1 MTEARAMTEP
11 RALLRRAKR
20 VVVKIGSSTLARD
33 EGPHVLVGT
42 KQSVYARL
50 ARAMA
55 ELRSRGARKIV
66 IVSSGAIALGAQKL
80 GYRGRPKEMAR
91 LQAAASAGQ
100 SLLMHA
106 YEAAFEREGIAV
118 AQVLL
123 THADL
128 ADRARANN
136 ARGAL
141 EALLEAG
148 AVPILNENDA
158 VAVEEIKF
166 GDNDELSA
174 MVTPLVGADV
184 LVLLSDVEGLLD
196 ANGNRVSVVHDVSAE
211 ALPLVRTKK
220 ASSLGTGGM
229 ASKIEAARRATLAG
243 ASVVIADATKKDVLA
258 RIFAGEDEGTLFCAA
273 ARRLP
278 AKKHWIAFTLRPRGD
293 LWLDGGAAAAVK
305 SKGTSVLA
313 VGVTGVRGDFR
324 AGDSV
329 RLFSPDG
336 NEIGRGLARASA
348 TDAVLTAGRKDIA
361 DEDRAVLV
369 HRDDL
374 VVW

>member
-1 MTEARAMTEP
+1 
-11 RALLRRAKR
+11 
-20 VVVKIGSSTLARD
+20 
-33 EGPHVLVGT
+33 
-42 KQSVYARL
+42 
-50 ARAMA
+50 
-55 ELRSRGARKIV
+55 
-66 IVSSGAIALGAQKL
+66 
-80 GYRGRPKEMAR
+80 
-91 LQAAASAGQ
+91 
-100 SLLMHA
+100 MHA
-106 YEAAFEREGIAV
+106 YEAAFERAGIAV

-128 ADRARANN
+128 ADRSRANN
-136 ARGAL
+136 ARAAL

-184 LVLLSDVEGLLD
+184 LILLSDVDGLLD
-196 ANGNRVSVVHDVSAE
+196 AAGRRVSVVHDVAAE
-211 ALPLVRTKK
+211 ALPLVRARTKK
-220 ASSLGTGGM
+220 AEVLGTGGM

-243 ASVVIADATKKDVLA
+243 ASVVIADAKKKDVLG

-273 ARRLP
+273 TRRLP

-293 LWLDGGAAAAVK
+293 LWLDAGAAAAVK

-329 RLFSPDG
+329 RLFAPDG
-336 NEIGRGLARASA
+336 SELGRGLARASA